1 MAFLKT
7 WRNLPLHIMIF
18 PALALVLVY
27 SYVPM
32 AGIVIGFQNFL
43 PGKGLFGSEWIGLE
57 NFRYLLDM
65 PDTLQVLRNTLL
77 IASLKIVVGEF
88 FPIFV
93 ALLLNEVRKLWFKRG
108 VQTLI
113 YLPYFMSWV
122 ILGGILIDILSPSQG
137 IVNQM
142 LGWIGF
148 EPVYFL
154 GSNDWFPYT
163 MVMSHVWKEFGFNT
177 IVYLAILTSISP
189 SLYEA
194 AVIDGAGRWKQTLHV
209 TLPGMVPIILLMTTL
224 SLGNVLN
231 AGFDQ
236 IFILYSPSV
245 YDSGDIIDTLVF
257 RTGLQNAQYGV
268 ATAVGLFKSVVSF
281 LLISVSYIVS
291 YRMANYRIF

>member
-32 AGIVIGFQNFL
+32 VGIVIGFQSFL

>member
-43 PGKGLFGSEWIGLE
+43 PGKGLFGSEWNGLE

-65 PDTLQVLRNTLL
+65 PDTLRVLRNTLL